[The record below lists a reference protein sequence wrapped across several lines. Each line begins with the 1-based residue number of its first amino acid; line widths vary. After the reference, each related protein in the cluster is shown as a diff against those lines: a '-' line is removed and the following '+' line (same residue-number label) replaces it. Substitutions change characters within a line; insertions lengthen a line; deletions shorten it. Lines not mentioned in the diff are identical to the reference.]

1 MERRGKIRSAN
12 PTIRLNS
19 CLQKNYFRISTD
31 NMSNAVTVKITG
43 LRQNCQIIGAK
54 NRHKFDVCSLVS
66 LVVNEDYKELT
77 LAKGV
82 GTKLAQKIILELRD
96 KLIKNYELIKNN
108 G

>member
-54 NRHKFDVCSLVS
+54 NRHKFDVCSLHRRHIENCNLYYAVRTTS
-66 LVVNEDYKELT
+66 HRQDGVLPMLVER
-77 LAKGV
+77 AS
-82 GTKLAQKIILELRD
+82 
-96 KLIKNYELIKNN
+96 
-108 G
+108 